1 MSRILVVGSQGFIGS
16 ALIESLQLRNLEIY
30 TIDVKDSNEP
40 KHYKLDI
47 TNFDL
52 VKKVVSKIQPE
63 IVVHLA
69 AQIDVRESFLDPV
82 KDLEVNGRGLLNVL
96 TQSILSG
103 CKNFCFIHSGGA
115 IYDSKGK
122 LPILENGSELPVS
135 PYGLTKSLGEGY
147 VRVLCEKARIN
158 WSSLALSNCFGP
170 VHEHGRGV
178 IYQFANSLMNGEG
191 VTINGSETT
200 RDFIYIEDVTAAIRL
215 AIDNPTNCR
224 VNISSGVETNLID
237 LYSMI
242 SGILEIRTSPKI
254 VEATFGEITRSA
266 LSNLRA
272 KELLGWAPVN
282 DFKTGLSK
290 ALGK

>member
-1 MSRILVVGSQGFIGS
+1 MEKILIVGSEGFIGK
-16 ALIESLQLRNLEIY
+16 SLVGSLKSGKNQIFTADTKASSFEGHSQI
-30 TIDVKDSNEP
+30 
-40 KHYKLDI
+40 DI
-47 TNFDL
+47 TNSRDVSEL
-52 VKKVVSKIQPE
+52 VKSTKPD

-82 KDLEVNGRGLLNVL
+82 KDLEVNGHGLLNVL

-103 CKNFCFIHSGGA
+103 CKNFCYIHSGGA

-122 LPILENGSELPVS
+122 LPISENGPELPVS
-135 PYGLTKSLGEGY
+135 PYGLTKNLGEGY
-147 VRVLCEKARIN
+147 VRVLCKKAGIK

-170 VHEHGRGV
+170 IHKHGRGV
-178 IYQFANSLMNGEG
+178 IYEFANSLMNGEG
-191 VTINGSETT
+191 VTINGLETT

-242 SGILEIRTSPKI
+242 SEILEVRTSPKI

-266 LSNLRA
+266 LSNSRA
-272 KELLGWAPVN
+272 KELLGWAPIN
-282 DFKTGLSK
+282 DFQTGLSK